1 MLRRSKTNH
10 SATGSASGEDRD
22 IPRARVLAVDDDE
35 RNLLAIRQVLAGTSD
50 VVCAQSGEEALRF
63 LLREEFAVI
72 LLDVLM
78 PGLDGYETA
87 ALVRQREQSKST
99 PIIFL
104 TAINKEDAH
113 MLRGYDAGAVDYV
126 FKPFDPVM
134 LRSKVAVFVELY
146 EKTKQIEQR
155 AAREQGLL
163 EEALRSKSEKL
174 EAIGELR
181 RAEERQ
187 KAILDLLPVCF
198 HARETAAPF
207 AAHFVSKGV
216 ETFTGFPPERFVDDP
231 GFGLGRVHP
240 DDRDRVRQAL
250 EGASES
256 GSYSCEFRWQCADGE
271 YRCLLDQG
279 VYSPEGH
286 GGAPELLGTM
296 LDVTEQRRLEDQLLQ
311 SRRMDAIGQL
321 TGGLAHDFNNLL
333 AAILSGL
340 SLLERSISDEERA
353 ARLIEMMRHSAK
365 QGADLVTRMLAF
377 SRRQNLQPVTLRLTA
392 LGQTMMGLVAPILGG
407 LVRFEWEV
415 DETVWPVRVDPGQLE
430 LALMNLIFNARDAMP
445 SGGTIEVRADN
456 RTVQS
461 GIDDL
466 APGAYVVISVED
478 TGSGIP
484 TDILAKVVEP
494 FFTTKPAGKG
504 TGLGLSTVHGF
515 ASQSGG
521 TLRIDSAP
529 DRGTVV
535 ELWLPR
541 SQEAAQ
547 DLVEEREADEIRLAS
562 DAGLPSVLLIDDS
575 VSLLEL
581 TAESLRQNGFIVT
594 TAAGGAEAL
603 AIIERDPD
611 RFDII
616 VTDYAMPMISGLD
629 VIRFARN
636 LRSGWPAV
644 IITGYANASALA
656 EGPADVAL
664 VAKPFSEQHLIETIC
679 LAASRSSGQSGRT
692 AGVPAGE

>member
-1 MLRRSKTNH
+1 M
-10 SATGSASGEDRD
+10 
-22 IPRARVLAVDDDE
+22 PRPRILAVDDDE
-35 RNLLAIRQVLAGTSD
+35 RNLFAIREVLAGTGD

-63 LLREEFAVI
+63 LLKEEYAVI

-134 LRSKVAVFVELY
+134 LRSKVSVFVELY
-146 EKTKQIEQR
+146 EKTKQIEQK
-155 AAREQGLL
+155 AVREQKLL
-163 EEALRSKSEKL
+163 EEALKSQSEKL
-174 EAIGELR
+174 EAIRELR
-181 RAEERQ
+181 RSEERQ
-187 KAILDLLPVCF
+187 KAILDSLPVCF
-198 HARETAAPF
+198 HARETVAPF
-207 AAHFVSKGV
+207 AAHYVSKGV
-216 ETFTGFPPERFVDDP
+216 EKVTGFSPERLLSDP
-231 GFGLGRVHP
+231 HFGLSRVHP
-240 DDRDRVRQAL
+240 DDLVRLRQAL
-250 EGASES
+250 EGAKET
-256 GSYSCEFRWQCADGE
+256 GSYSCEFRWQCADGQ

-279 VYSPEGH
+279 VYSPAGQ

-296 LDVTEQRRLEDQLLQ
+296 LDVSEQRRLEDQLLQ

-340 SLLERSISDEERA
+340 SLLERSMTEDERA
-353 ARLIEMMRHSAK
+353 GQLIEMMRRSAR
-365 QGADLVTRMLAF
+365 QGADLVNRMLAF
-377 SRRQNLQPVTLRLTA
+377 SRRQNLQPVTLRLTS
-392 LGQTMMGLVAPILGG
+392 LGETMMGLVAPILGG
-407 LVRFEWEV
+407 FVRFEWQV
-415 DETVWPVRVDPGQLE
+415 DDTVWPVHVDAGQLE

-445 SGGTIEVRADN
+445 CGGTITIRADN
-456 RTVQS
+456 HTVQS
-461 GIDDL
+461 EGSDL
-466 APGAYVVISVED
+466 SSGAYVVISVED

-484 TDILAKVVEP
+484 AEILAKVVEP

-504 TGLGLSTVHGF
+504 TGLGLSTVFGF
-515 ASQSGG
+515 ANQSGG
-521 TLRIDSAP
+521 TLRINSTP

-541 SQEAAQ
+541 SQEA
-547 DLVEEREADEIRLAS
+547 LEAAPVSRKQMVDEIR
-562 DAGLPSVLLIDDS
+562 GETGRELPSVLLIDDS
-575 VSLLEL
+575 SSLLEL
-581 TAESLRQNGFIVT
+581 TAESLRQYGFKVT

-603 AIIERDPD
+603 AAIEREPD

-616 VTDYAMPMISGLD
+616 VTDFAMPMISGLD

-644 IITGYANASALA
+644 IITGYANAGALA
-656 EGPADVAL
+656 EGPDDVPL
-664 VAKPFSEQHLIETIC
+664 VTKPFDEQDLIETI
-679 LAASRSSGQSGRT
+679 RSTAGRT
-692 AGVPAGE
+692 SR